1 MSKLPKEKTKIE
13 DLIKL
18 LKQFPNTSTVRRL
31 RRELSTQGKA
41 AERIVKLKAKR
52 AVDREKA
59 AETANVMRASKMKR
73 YYRYLK
79 GIQKNFF
86 PKMPLRQLRT
96 MYTRKKKGLDVAEID
111 DAVWDN
117 PSP

>member
-1 MSKLPKEKTKIE
+1 MSKIPEKTKIE

-31 RRELSTQGKA
+31 RRELSAQGKV
-41 AERIVKLKAKR
+41 AERIVKLKAKK
-52 AVDREKA
+52 AVDKEKA
-59 AETANVMRASKMKR
+59 VKTANVMRAGKMKR

-79 GIQKNFF
+79 AIQKNFF
-86 PKMPLRQLRT
+86 PDTPLKQLRT
-96 MYTRKKKGLDVAEID
+96 MYSRKKKGLDVEID
-111 DAVWDN
+111 DAVWDD

>member
-1 MSKLPKEKTKIE
+1 MSKIPEKTKIE

-31 RRELSTQGKA
+31 RRELSAQGKV
-41 AERIVKLKAKR
+41 AERIVKLKAKK
-52 AVDREKA
+52 AVDKEKA
-59 AETANVMRASKMKR
+59 VKTANVMRAGKMKR

-79 GIQKNFF
+79 AIQKNFF
-86 PKMPLRQLRT
+86 PDTPLRQLRT
-96 MYTRKKKGLDVAEID
+96 MYSRKKKWLDVEID
-111 DAVWDN
+111 DAVWDD